1 MSTPSEQPGDANGS
15 QPKLSIEEQ
24 LDELL
29 VKIEAAD
36 PSLSAQQVQPT
47 TAQPS
52 RPKTQTQKEVSSAQ
66 AQVDAL
72 LDESQGGTP
81 TQAEIDALLNGPPAE
96 TTSAEQEQAQMLA
109 SLNTALKDKPEPT
122 TVEETAEELSMEER
136 LQREI
141 MALLPPEPDAAAP
154 ATPDVLTDTAD
165 EEDDDDDVLAGS
177 FESPQSLAAMESAQ
191 PPTPSTQDQ
200 IAMEIES
207 LLAEQPPSATAE
219 PSENAMD
226 ELDQMLAQEIDS
238 DDELAG
244 DFHSVEDLTA
254 GIHLDEHAGAA
265 TDDEHAA
272 TARDVAAELDSQP
285 EDLLTAPPPP
295 DATED
300 PFKELDE
307 IVGKSREGQT
317 KPKRK
322 AALQTDDLKDWLQ
335 TAKERLLVGCYWINW
350 PARRFLTTEWRANLG
365 YIALLNLFFGVGI
378 WIVRILF

>member
-1 MSTPSEQPGDANGS
+1 MSTPPEQPGDTNAS

-29 VKIEAAD
+29 SKIEAAD

-47 TAQPS
+47 TAQPT
-52 RPKTQTQKEVSSAQ
+52 RAKAQTQAQASSAQ
-66 AQVDAL
+66 AHVDAL

-81 TQAEIDALLNGPPAE
+81 SQAEIDALLNGPPAE
-96 TTSAEQEQAQMLA
+96 ATSAEQEQEQEQMLA
-109 SLNTALKDKPEPT
+109 SLNTALKDIPEPST
-122 TVEETAEELSMEER
+122 ADEPAEELSMEER
-136 LQREI
+136 LQQEI
-141 MALLPPEPDAAAP
+141 MALLPPEPEAAAP

-165 EEDDDDDVLAGS
+165 EEEDDDDVLAGS
-177 FESPQSLAAMESAQ
+177 FESPESLAAMEAAQ

-207 LLAEQPPSATAE
+207 LLAEQQPRPTAE
-219 PSENAMD
+219 PSETAMD
-226 ELDQMLAQEIDS
+226 ELDQMLAQEIDA

-254 GIHLDEHAGAA
+254 GIQINDHAGAA

-285 EDLLTAPPPP
+285 ENLPAPPPS

-307 IVGKSREGQT
+307 IVGKPRQNQ
-317 KPKRK
+317 PQRR
-322 AALQTDDLKDWLQ
+322 AALQADDFKDWLQ
-335 TAKERLLVGCYWINW
+335 AAKERLLVACYWINW